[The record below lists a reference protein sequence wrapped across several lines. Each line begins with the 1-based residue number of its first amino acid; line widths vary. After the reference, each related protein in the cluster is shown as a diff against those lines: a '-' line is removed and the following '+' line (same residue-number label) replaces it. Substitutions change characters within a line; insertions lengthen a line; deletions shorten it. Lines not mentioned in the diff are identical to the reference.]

1 MFNSIVKIK
10 NLKIGGKNRCALIA
24 EAGVNHDGSLDKAYG
39 LIDAASRAKADFVKF
54 QNFNPDRLLIKKLE
68 KAEYQK
74 KGDGTKGTYHDMISR
89 LTLSKDVT
97 KKLAS
102 YCKKKKINF
111 MSTPFD
117 TESVDLLNSV
127 GVSVFKIDSGNL
139 NNHPHIRYIA
149 RKMKPVIL
157 STGMSSIAEI
167 DEAINVIKDTG
178 NRNLILLHCTS
189 SYPADVKLINL
200 RAMETLRLQ
209 YNIPVGYSDHTQGI
223 HIPTAACALGAHMIE
238 KHFTLDRNAVGP
250 DHKASILP
258 SQLAQMSKDLKSTHI
273 ALGISGK
280 IKNEIEV
287 KLGRTLRRSLV
298 VEKNIRK
305 GEKLS
310 TKNLSLK
317 RPGDGIP
324 SKYLKIITGRK
335 SLKSLKRDHVL
346 SWSDFG

>member
-1 MFNSIVKIK
+1 MFNQIVKIK
-10 NLKIGGKNRCALIA
+10 NLKIGGNSRCALIA
-24 EAGVNHDGSLDKAYG
+24 EAGVNHDGSLEKAYK
-39 LIDAASRAKADFVKF
+39 LIDAAVNAKADFVKF

-97 KKLAS
+97 KKLAN
-102 YCKKKKINF
+102 YCKKKNINF

-117 TESVDLLNSV
+117 TESVDLLDSV

-139 NNHPHIRYIA
+139 NNHPHIKYIA
-149 RKMKPVIL
+149 KKMKPIIL
-157 STGMSSIAEI
+157 STGMSSISEV
-167 DEAINVIKDTG
+167 DEAIDVIKSTG
-178 NRNLILLHCTS
+178 NPNLILLHCTS

-200 RAMETLRLQ
+200 RAMKTLKLQ

-223 HIPTAACALGAHMIE
+223 HIPAAACALGAHMIE

-258 SQLAQMSKDLKSTHI
+258 DQLKQMSEDLKSTHI
-273 ALGISGK
+273 ALGGSGK

-287 KLGRTLRRSLV
+287 KLGRTLRRSIV
-298 VEKNIRK
+298 VEKPIKKDDR
-305 GEKLS
+305 LS
-310 TKNLSLK
+310 SKNLSLK
-317 RPGDGIP
+317 RPGDGIS
-324 SKYLKIITGRK
+324 SKYLEIILGRK
-335 SLKSLKRDHVL
+335 SLKNLKKDHVL
-346 SWSDFG
+346 SWKDFG